1 MKLSELVEKLQK
13 LESKYGDLD
22 VVLMDKEYE
31 LEGDDYSAKYFV
43 DLNPQVKAS
52 DGVEFGVGFDNTK
65 VVLW

>member
-31 LEGDDYSAKYFV
+31 LEGDDYSTKYFV